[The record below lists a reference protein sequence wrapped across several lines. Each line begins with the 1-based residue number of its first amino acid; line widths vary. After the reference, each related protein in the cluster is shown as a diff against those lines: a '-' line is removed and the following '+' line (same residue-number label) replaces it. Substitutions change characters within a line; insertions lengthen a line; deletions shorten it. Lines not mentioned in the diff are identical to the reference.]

1 MLLLV
6 RLIVVSVLLHTFLG
20 HVLAMR
26 VSYIFRMS
34 AVIAVVNYKLPD
46 RSVLLIINKGV
57 KQRLADCSVPMLRSL
72 EEA

>member
-1 MLLLV
+1 
-6 RLIVVSVLLHTFLG
+6 
-20 HVLAMR
+20 
-26 VSYIFRMS
+26 MS